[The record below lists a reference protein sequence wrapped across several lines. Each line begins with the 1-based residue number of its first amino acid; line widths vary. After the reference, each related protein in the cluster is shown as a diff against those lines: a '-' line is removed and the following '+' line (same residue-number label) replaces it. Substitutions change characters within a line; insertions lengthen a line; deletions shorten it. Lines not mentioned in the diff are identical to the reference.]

1 MPEVFDTSTEK
12 GKISVGLITNIQ
24 NCVMKNFDVTQ
35 HQVQLLEKDKVD
47 KCNELINAFRNFFQ
61 SYSDNLIMFF
71 NIRKQQ
77 NETNIDDVDELS
89 EIKISRKKSKEEKIL
104 DFISKTKNPY
114 IFKVN
119 NKLVKIECNDNG
131 TNAEEAITNVIKSIY
146 R

>member
-1 MPEVFDTSTEK
+1 MEK
-12 GKISVGLITNIQ
+12 YNIKELEEKIKKYRYI
-24 NCVMKNFDVTQ
+24 
-35 HQVQLLEKDKVD
+35 KV
-47 KCNELINAFRNFFQ
+47 
-61 SYSDNLIMFF
+61 
-71 NIRKQQ
+71 

-89 EIKISRKKSKEEKIL
+89 EIKISGKKSKEEKIL